1 MAILFNPQVLS
12 AFAKVNFGNNNA
24 IANLGEGGN
33 LVQKDKVGSIFLKPF
48 RAPSTKDRNNAVRTE
63 LLKVL
68 GQAFNIEGVTERDGK
83 TRFSDQFMRRLEE
96 ILGPDAFKCGDFGI
110 KDGAVDSGKPLT
122 QRRIT
127 AIIKAACTKSESGY
141 DANAYLV
148 KVDAIADAFKGKNPD
163 ALPAITA
170 PEGMSMPSPQSRPP
184 KVCRCHEA
192 DDCLARKRV
201 GRIRRGMP
209 RRQQH

>member
-1 MAILFNPQVLS
+1 M
-12 AFAKVNFGNNNA
+12 
-24 IANLGEGGN
+24 
-33 LVQKDKVGSIFLKPF
+33 QKDKVGSIFLKPF

-127 AIIKAACTKSESGY
+127 AIIKAACAKSESGY

-148 KVDAIADAFKGKNPD
+148 KVEAIADAFKGKNPD
-163 ALPAITA
+163 ALSTSTA
-170 PEGMSMPSPQSRPP
+170 RRYVDAMKQTIALLES
-184 KVCRCHEA
+184 E
-192 DDCLARKRV
+192 LAGFDAECPDTRNFEKNLWFLRAQD
-201 GRIRRGMP
+201 P
-209 RRQQH
+209 LAHLH